1 MSLNA
6 FVINVFILHKEL
18 DLGLRKQQR

>member
-1 MSLNA
+1 
-6 FVINVFILHKEL
+6 LHKEL